1 MLNQSPYLLSDDQ
14 LNYYKQHGCIKL
26 KNVLSADEIA
36 HFGSE
41 ITRLVF
47 ELNTLHLP
55 MEERSTYQKAFLQ
68 ITNLW
73 TKDEK
78 VKEFVFNKRIAGIA
92 AQLMQSESV
101 RLYHDQALYKE
112 PSGGFTPWHA
122 DQFYWPLATDKC
134 TTVWIPLQ
142 QTPVEMGA
150 LEFSMGSQ
158 RFEYGRDLPISD
170 ESEKQIQDALERQ
183 GFELLRGGFDL
194 GEVSFHAGWTFH
206 RAGPNTTDKP
216 RAVMTM
222 IYMDGEMRLKNPDND
237 AQKLDWEVWCPGAKV
252 GELIKTPLNPV
263 LFP

>member
-1 MLNQSPYLLSDDQ
+1 MLNLNPYTLTEEQ
-14 LNYYKQHGCIKL
+14 INFYQKHGCIKL
-26 KNVLSADEIA
+26 KDVLSADEI
-36 HFGSE
+36 SE
-41 ITRLVF
+41 YGPVITKKVF
-47 ELNTLHLP
+47 ELNTLHLL

-92 AQLMQSESV
+92 AQLMRCDSV
-101 RLYHDQALYKE
+101 KLYHDQALYKE

-122 DQFYWPLATDKC
+122 DQFYWPLASDKC

-142 QTPVEMGA
+142 ETPVDMGA

-158 RFEYGRDLPISD
+158 KFEYGRDLPISD
-170 ESEKQIQDALERQ
+170 DSERQIQDALEKQ
-183 GFELLRGGFDL
+183 GFELFRGGFDL

-222 IYMDGEMRLKNPDND
+222 IYMDGAMKLKNPNND

-252 GELIKTPLNPV
+252 GEVIQTPLNPV
-263 LFP
+263 LWP

>member
-1 MLNQSPYLLSDDQ
+1 MLNSTPYKVSKEHIDFYQ
-14 LNYYKQHGCIKL
+14 KHGCIKL
-26 KNVLSADEIA
+26 KQVLSADEINE
-36 HFGSE
+36 FGPE
-41 ITRLVF
+41 ITRKVF

-55 MEERSTYQKAFLQ
+55 MEQRSTYQKAFLQ

-73 TKDEK
+73 TKSEK

-92 AQLMQSESV
+92 AQLMRCDSV

-142 QTPVEMGA
+142 ETPVDMGA

-158 RFEYGRDLPISD
+158 NFEYGRDLPISD
-170 ESEKQIQDALERQ
+170 ESEQHIQDALEKQ

-206 RAGPNTTDKP
+206 RAGPNTTSSP

-222 IYMDGEMRLKNPDND
+222 IYMDADMTLKSPDND
-237 AQKLDWEVWCPGAKV
+237 AQKLDWEVWCPGAEV
-252 GELIKTPLNPV
+252 GEVINTPLNP
-263 LFP
+263 LLWP